1 MSIYEW
7 IEFDK
12 RSTHYKLFQK
22 DNIIYARALM
32 NGWDW
37 SIENQNG
44 AEDHKINIYNNIK
57 LKLREDKIRENINKR
72 SEKEKLRM
80 LIKRIITMIFSLIVL
95 FAGWAAIFYL
105 SLYQNNI
112 QNNTN
117 NGLIQWYRYCCY

>member
-1 MSIYEW
+1 
-7 IEFDK
+7 
-12 RSTHYKLFQK
+12 
-22 DNIIYARALM
+22 M

-57 LKLREDKIRENINKR
+57 LKLREDKIRENINNR

-80 LIKRIITMIFSLIVL
+80 LIKRIVTMIFSLIVL

-112 QNNTN
+112 QNY
-117 NGLIQWYRYCCY
+117 L